1 MAEIKNL
8 KKHLPERS
16 KFYETGETLEDRTA
30 DGKPINWR
38 ADKLKNIEVAE
49 MLARLKKDKDGRVL
63 NCGTLLEFKNRADG
77 TKKLNRAYFCKN
89 RLCPS
94 CNKRKAWKRTGEI
107 SAVLDK
113 AMQENPTGR
122 FIFLT
127 LTVENAY
134 TAEQLAR
141 EIKEINSA
149 FSKMIRYKKIAKNLL
164 GYIRATEVTV
174 NHENKQAG
182 KYHHHIHA
190 IMFVKATYF
199 SKNNYITQVEY
210 TELWQKALRS
220 ETPNIVNVK
229 VIKPDADGNYTSAAM
244 ETGKYT
250 VKDADY
256 MTGRYL
262 ADLETVSDLSEALK
276 GTRDIS
282 YGGILRKIKQD
293 ISKISITDNDT
304 ESETAGGQII
314 QAHWY
319 WTKENYYIWRQKTK
333 DQADKKDAKQ
343 MTQKIS

>member
-1 MAEIKNL
+1 MVKIKNL
-8 KKHLPERS
+8 KKHFPKRS
-16 KFYETGETLEDRTA
+16 KFYETSETLEDRTA
-30 DGKPINWR
+30 DGKPRNWR
-38 ADKLKNIEVAE
+38 ADKLKNIEVAD
-49 MLARLKKDKDGRVL
+49 MLARLKKDKGNRVL
-63 NCGTLLEFKNRADG
+63 NCGTYLEFQDRADG

-89 RLCPS
+89 RLCPA

-107 SAVLDK
+107 SSVLDK
-113 AMQENPTGR
+113 AIQENPTGR

-149 FSKMIRYKKIAKNLL
+149 FSKMIRYKKISKNLL

-190 IMFVKATYF
+190 IMFFKATYF
-199 SKNNYITQVEY
+199 SKDNYITQAEY

-229 VIKPDADGNYTSAAM
+229 IIKPDADGNYTSAAM